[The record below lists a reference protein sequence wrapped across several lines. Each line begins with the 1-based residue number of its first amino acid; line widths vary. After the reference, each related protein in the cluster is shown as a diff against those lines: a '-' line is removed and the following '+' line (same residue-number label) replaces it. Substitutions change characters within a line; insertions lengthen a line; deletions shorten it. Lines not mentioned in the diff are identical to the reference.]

1 MNASLTSAIGIYPL
15 QKHTSRTHMIL
26 KSLILFA
33 AILCIQVPAQVAT
46 YANPTGETVYSHV
59 NHQAVLSRSGN
70 SAATAELAH
79 QLFKNVA
86 IPTDLADAFGFTERI
101 VHAETD
107 YRNGAHPAVHESD
120 VVKAVNNMVDA
131 IGAPQ
136 WAHTSPAEVSKLRM
150 HMLAVYPQL
159 LASQEPPDSK
169 GHVKAVSNNLRPMEA
184 AYLAT
189 TLLYQKAYNSE
200 YQFTEAEKAQ
210 NATLSPAEVK
220 AKHKERIN
228 AIQAMLHGK
237 TQSVSVRDLMT
248 ASDRL
253 FSDLG
258 VEPTTLVST
267 LGNRNSN
274 NAKGGQ

>member
-1 MNASLTSAIGIYPL
+1 MYAFPNSAIKIASFKKL
-15 QKHTSRTHMIL
+15 THGVP
-26 KSLILFA
+26 KSLVLFA
-33 AILCIQVPAQVAT
+33 VVLCIQVPAQVAT
-46 YANPTGETVYSHV
+46 HANATVETVSSHV

-70 SAATAELAH
+70 SAATTELAH

-86 IPTDLADAFGFTERI
+86 IPTNLADAFGFTNRI
-101 VHAETD
+101 VKAETD
-107 YRNGAHPAVHESD
+107 YRNGAHSAVHEAD
-120 VVKAVNNMVDA
+120 VVKAINNMVDT

-150 HMLAVYPQL
+150 HMLVVYPQL

-169 GHVKAVSNNLRPMEA
+169 GHVKVVSNNLRPMEA

-210 NATLSPAEVK
+210 NATLPAAEVK
-220 AKHKERIN
+220 TKQQERVNTIR
-228 AIQAMLHGK
+228 AILHGQ

-258 VEPTTLVST
+258 VEPTSLVSS
-267 LGNRNSN
+267 LSNRNSN